1 MGKLVELKDKTFKPF
16 MAAEEI
22 VQINKELAEK
32 INADFEGKEVLFI
45 AILNGAFVFA
55 ADLMRNITIKNTISF
70 VKVAS
75 YEGLSSSGTVKKLI
89 GLMDSLENRHVIIVE
104 DIIDTGNTL
113 DKLLPTLK
121 AENPASLSL
130 CTLLFKPEA
139 FKASFDITYIG
150 KPIPN
155 KFIVGYGLDY
165 DGYGRNL
172 PDIYQIVWLP
182 ILQNRQK
189 QSTDLVYRQLTWR
202 Q

>member
-1 MGKLVELKDKTFKPF
+1 
-16 MAAEEI
+16 
-22 VQINKELAEK
+22 
-32 INADFEGKEVLFI
+32 
-45 AILNGAFVFA
+45 
-55 ADLMRNITIKNTISF
+55 
-70 VKVAS
+70 
-75 YEGLSSSGTVKKLI
+75 
-89 GLMDSLENRHVIIVE
+89 MDSLENRHVIIVE

-172 PDIYQIVWLP
+172 SDIYQIVWLP

-189 QSTDLVYRQLTWR
+189 QSTDLVYRQSAWR

>member
-1 MGKLVELKDKTFKPF
+1 MGNLVTLKDKTFKPF
-16 MAAEEI
+16 MSAVEI
-22 VQINKELAEK
+22 AQINKELAEK
-32 INADFEGKEVLFI
+32 INTDFEDKEVLFI
-45 AILNGAFVFA
+45 AILNGAFIFA

-89 GLMDSLENRHVIIVE
+89 GLMDSLENRHVIIIE

-139 FKASFDITYIG
+139 FKAKFDIAYIG
-150 KPIPN
+150 KSIPN

-172 PDIYQIVWLP
+172 SDIYQIV
-182 ILQNRQK
+182 
-189 QSTDLVYRQLTWR
+189 
-202 Q
+202 

>member
-1 MGKLVELKDKTFKPF
+1 MENSIVTLKDKQFKPF
-16 MAAEEI
+16 MSATELTEI
-22 VQINKELAEK
+22 NRALGEK
-32 INADFEGKEVLFI
+32 INKDFEGKEVLFI
-45 AILNGAFVFA
+45 AILNGAFMFA
-55 ADLMRNITIKNTISF
+55 ADLMREIKVKNTISF

-89 GLMDSLENRHVIIVE
+89 GLMDSLENRHVIVIE

-113 DKLLPTLK
+113 DKLLPTLE

-139 FKASFDITYIG
+139 FEASFDIQYIG
-150 KPIPN
+150 KSIPP

-172 PDIYQIVWLP
+172 AEIYQI
-182 ILQNRQK
+182 I
-189 QSTDLVYRQLTWR
+189 
-202 Q
+202 

>member
-89 GLMDSLENRHVIIVE
+89 GLMDSLENRRVIIVE

-155 KFIVGYGLDY
+155 EFIVGYGLDY

>member
-1 MGKLVELKDKTFKPF
+1 MGNLVELKDKTFKPF
-16 MAAEEI
+16 MSAAEI
-22 VQINKELAEK
+22 AQINKELAEK
-32 INADFEGKEVLFI
+32 INTDFEDKEVLFI

-75 YEGLSSSGTVKKLI
+75 YEGLSSSGTVKKII
-89 GLMDSLENRHVIIVE
+89 GLMDSLANRHVIIIE

-139 FKASFDITYIG
+139 FKATFDITYIG

-172 PDIYQIVWLP
+172 SDIYQIVWLP

-189 QSTDLVYRQLTWR
+189 QSTDWVYRQSAWR

>member
-1 MGKLVELKDKTFKPF
+1 MGNLVELKDKTFKPF
-16 MAAEEI
+16 MSAAEI
-22 VQINKELAEK
+22 AQINKELAEK
-32 INADFEGKEVLFI
+32 INTDFEDKEVLFI

-75 YEGLSSSGTVKKLI
+75 YEGLSSSGTVKKII
-89 GLMDSLENRHVIIVE
+89 GLMDSLANRHVIIIE

-139 FKASFDITYIG
+139 FKATFDITYIG

-172 PDIYQIVWLP
+172 SDIYQIV
-182 ILQNRQK
+182 
-189 QSTDLVYRQLTWR
+189 
-202 Q
+202 

>member
-1 MGKLVELKDKTFKPF
+1 MGNLVALKDKTFKPF
-16 MAAEEI
+16 MSAVEI
-22 VQINKELAEK
+22 AQINKELAEK
-32 INADFEGKEVLFI
+32 INTDFEDKEVLFI
-45 AILNGAFVFA
+45 AILNGAFIFA

-89 GLMDSLENRHVIIVE
+89 GLMDSLENRHVIIIE

-139 FKASFDITYIG
+139 FKAKFDIAYIG
-150 KPIPN
+150 KSIPN

-172 PDIYQIVWLP
+172 SDIYQIV
-182 ILQNRQK
+182 
-189 QSTDLVYRQLTWR
+189 
-202 Q
+202 

>member
-45 AILNGAFVFA
+45 AILNGAFVFS

>member
-89 GLMDSLENRHVIIVE
+89 GLMDSLENRRVIIVE

-155 KFIVGYGLDY
+155 EFIVGYGLDY

-172 PDIYQIVWLP
+172 PDIYQIV
-182 ILQNRQK
+182 
-189 QSTDLVYRQLTWR
+189 
-202 Q
+202 

>member
-1 MGKLVELKDKTFKPF
+1 MGNLVELKDKTFKPF
-16 MAAEEI
+16 MSAAEI
-22 VQINKELAEK
+22 AQINTELAEK
-32 INADFEGKEVLFI
+32 INTDFEDKEVLFI

-75 YEGLSSSGTVKKLI
+75 YEGLSSSGTVKKII
-89 GLMDSLENRHVIIVE
+89 GLMDSLANRHVIIIE

-172 PDIYQIVWLP
+172 PDIYQIV
-182 ILQNRQK
+182 
-189 QSTDLVYRQLTWR
+189 
-202 Q
+202 